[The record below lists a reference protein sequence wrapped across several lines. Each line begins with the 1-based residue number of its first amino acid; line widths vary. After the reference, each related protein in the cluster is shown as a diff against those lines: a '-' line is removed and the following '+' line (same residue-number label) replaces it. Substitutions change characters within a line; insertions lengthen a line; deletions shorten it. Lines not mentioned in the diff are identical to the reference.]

1 MSAVAPPSPA
11 KVPPLR
17 EGPGADALPSSAVDD
32 LPLTGQDR
40 AEALTLLAT
49 VFLVAACGLI
59 YELLIATISSYLLGS
74 SVTQF
79 SLCIGAF
86 IGSMGLGSY
95 VSQYVSRGL
104 LRLFIAVEI
113 VLAVVG
119 GASAWALFASYT
131 FLGSLYYGVL
141 FGLLIV
147 IGGLV
152 GLELPL
158 LTRLLGRYGA
168 LKTVIA
174 QALSFD
180 YVGAL
185 LGSIAFPLV
194 LLPTLGTTRT
204 AFVVG
209 LLNLAVAAYNI
220 YVFRH
225 RMRSPAGPLAL
236 TGGLAALLLLG
247 LFSSERVSS
256 LMERRLYEDE
266 VIHAQQTRYQRIVI
280 TRFRSDLRLY
290 LDGNL
295 QFSAADEYRY
305 HEALVHPAMALS
317 ASTESVLVLGGGD
330 GLGIREVLKHPGVKR
345 VTLVDIDPAMTDLAK
360 SYPALVEQNAN
371 ALADPRV
378 HLVHQDAYTFLEKGA
393 ERYGVI
399 IGDLPD
405 PNNEALAKLYSR
417 EFYGLVRRRLGV
429 GGVFVTQAAA
439 PLFARE
445 AFWCIRKT
453 VESAGFSTTPY
464 HVYVPSFGDW
474 GFVLAGP
481 LPSGS
486 THPGTLRVPRSS
498 GTPSLAGEG
507 GGVTG
512 LSAVPAR
519 LQARGIPTRYLGGAS
534 PASLTA
540 FDVDNGPT
548 PVEISTLDFPRVLRY
563 YETGAKKWE

>member
-1 MSAVAPPSPA
+1 MAVVMPPPE
-11 KVPPLR
+11 KEVPPAER
-17 EGPGADALPSSAVDD
+17 GRGADGGAHATVDD
-32 LPLTGQDR
+32 APLTGQDR

-49 VFLVAACGLI
+49 VFIVAACGLI

-86 IGSMGLGSY
+86 IGAMGLGSY
-95 VSQYVSRGL
+95 VSQYATRGL
-104 LRLFIAVEI
+104 LRLFIGTEI
-113 VLAVVG
+113 LLAVVG
-119 GASAWALFASYT
+119 GGSAWALFAAYT
-131 FLGSLYYGVL
+131 YLGKFYYGVL
-141 FGLLIV
+141 FGALVL

-168 LKTVIA
+168 LRTVIA

-185 LGSIAFPLV
+185 LGSISFPLL

-209 LLNLAVAAYNI
+209 LLNLGVAAYNVW
-220 YVFRH
+220 VFRH
-225 RMRSPAGPLAL
+225 RMRSAVGPLAL
-236 TGGLAALLLLG
+236 CAGLGALLAVGLA
-247 LFSSERVSS
+247 SSERVSS

-266 VIHAQQTRYQRIVI
+266 IIYAQQTPYQRIVI
-280 TRFRSDLRLY
+280 TRFRDDLRLY

-305 HEALVHPAMALS
+305 HEALIHPAMALS
-317 ASTESVLVLGGGD
+317 ASHEEVLLLGGGD
-330 GLGIREVLKHPGVKR
+330 GLAVREILKHPGVKR
-345 VTLVDIDPAMTDLAK
+345 VTVVDIDPAMTDLAK
-360 SYPALVEQNAN
+360 TYPALVEQNAN

-378 HLVHQDAYTFLEKGA
+378 RLVHQDAFTFLEKGS
-393 ERYGVI
+393 ERFGVI
-399 IGDLPD
+399 LADLPD

-453 VESAGFSTTPY
+453 VEAAGFATTPY

-474 GFVLAGP
+474 GFVMGRA
-481 LPSGS
+481 
-486 THPGTLRVPRSS
+486 TSS
-498 GTPSLAGEG
+498 GRAPAESALSLTP
-507 GGVTG
+507 
-512 LSAVPAR
+512 VPAK
-519 LQARGIPTRYLGGAS
+519 LAERGITTRYLGAAS
-534 PASLTA
+534 PAALVA
-540 FDVDNGPT
+540 FDSDNGPT
-548 PVEISTLDFPRVLRY
+548 PVEVSTLDFPRVLRY